1 MKFNMSF
8 KKYGIGN
15 SIESNFKKEFGL
27 NLRKL
32 KARPTY
38 LTNKIKT
45 TFNLQTINLLKDK
58 KLFRNIRKNI
68 EFHKNII
75 KSYKGTRHRRGYPVR
90 GQRTHTNAT
99 RKVSKRIIFA

>member
-15 SIESNFKKEFGL
+15 SIESNFKKVFGI

-32 KARPTY
+32 KDRPNF
-38 LTNKIKT
+38 LNNKIKT
-45 TFNLQTINLLKDK
+45 TFNLQTVNLLKDK
-58 KLFRNIRKNI
+58 KLFRNIKKNI
-68 EFHKNII
+68 EFQKSII
-75 KSYKGTRHRRGYPVR
+75 KSYKGTRHKRGYPVR

-99 RKVSKRIIFA
+99 RKVYKKVIFS